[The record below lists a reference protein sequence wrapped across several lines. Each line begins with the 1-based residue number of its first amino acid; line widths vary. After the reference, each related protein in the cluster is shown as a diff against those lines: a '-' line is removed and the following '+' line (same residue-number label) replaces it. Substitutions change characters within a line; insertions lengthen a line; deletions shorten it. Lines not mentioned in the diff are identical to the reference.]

1 MHFVGTKVLLLLT
14 TLLRSC
20 CNTVSRVV
28 ICTLIG
34 ALGSES
40 DFASPVQANLGWWF
54 TDPKPSN
61 GPAMKEFQ
69 NNLSHLICV
78 FLHPILETN
87 SMVCWGVKAS
97 MASATWKLER
107 MMGWHS
113 LIELEVEKK
122 VKD

>member
-1 MHFVGTKVLLLLT
+1 MSPTGKNMAEIV
-14 TLLRSC
+14 RI
-20 CNTVSRVV
+20 RP
-28 ICTLIG
+28 G
-34 ALGSES
+34 AFCWYQGA
-40 DFASPVQANLGWWF
+40 ASVDNVTAQ
-54 TDPKPSN
+54 PKPSN